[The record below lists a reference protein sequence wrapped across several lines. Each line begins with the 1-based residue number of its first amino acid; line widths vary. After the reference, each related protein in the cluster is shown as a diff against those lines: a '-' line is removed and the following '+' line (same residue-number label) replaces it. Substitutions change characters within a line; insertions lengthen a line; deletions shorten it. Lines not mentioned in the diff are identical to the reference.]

1 MEYREFRD
9 DPHLPED
16 AGEYADDLREILDR
30 IPIGW
35 GKWISCDKGWY
46 SIIVDTNR
54 KLRYMHPDYEIHQIK
69 EKFGALRYYWGIKG
83 EDPEWSALPDSECNT
98 IFDIMMDISA
108 AADNKSAYICEICG
122 GFGRTRDRRGWY
134 KTLCK
139 TCAIENNYPLE
150 DWEKRD

>member
-16 AGEYADDLREILDR
+16 AGEYADDLRDILDR

-46 SIIVDTNR
+46 KIVVETHNR
-54 KLRYMHPDYEIHQIK
+54 LKFMWPNYEIHQIK
-69 EKFGALRYYWGIKG
+69 EKFGTLRFYWGIKG
-83 EDPEWSALPDSECNT
+83 EDGEWLALDKDTANT
-98 IFDIMMDISA
+98 IYNIMMDIEIA
-108 AADNKSAYICEICG
+108 AENKSAHYCEICG
-122 GFGRTRDRRGWY
+122 DYGKTRDRRGWY

-139 TCAIENNYPLE
+139 DCAIENDYPLE